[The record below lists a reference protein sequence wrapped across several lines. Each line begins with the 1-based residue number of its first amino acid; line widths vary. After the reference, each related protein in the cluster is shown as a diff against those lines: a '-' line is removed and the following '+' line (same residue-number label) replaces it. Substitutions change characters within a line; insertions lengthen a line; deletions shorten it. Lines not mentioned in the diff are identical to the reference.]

1 MTVSMDPG
9 ALRGVGDQLIALA
22 GRVEP
27 GGGATDGGA
36 AVAAVTAALAR
47 AEAAAGA
54 GAIALAELGSV
65 LERTA
70 DQAVSVD
77 RFALG

>member
-22 GRVEP
+22 GRVQP
-27 GGGATDGGA
+27 GRGGVGGGP

-47 AEAAAGA
+47 AEAAAATGA
-54 GAIALAELGSV
+54 FALAELGSL

-77 RFALG
+77 RFAPR